1 MGGQVMLKDKV
12 ILITGASRGIG
23 RATALLAAA
32 NHAKVIVNYRTSDK
46 EVKDLVGLIK
56 KSGGDATAIQADV
69 SNEDDVKRMFRTIK
83 ETYDHLDVLVNNAGI
98 MKNNLIIMTPMKE
111 FDEIIATNCKGSF
124 LCAQHAAKMMMKK
137 KSGKIINLS
146 SIVGVNGNNGQI
158 IYSASKAFII
168 GMTKSAAKEL
178 GRFGI
183 TVNAVAPGII
193 DTDLT
198 RDLKDDIKQQLV
210 SNVALGRIGTP
221 DDIAKVIVLLSSSYS
236 DYISGQIIGIDG
248 CQIM

>member
-1 MGGQVMLKDKV
+1 M
-12 ILITGASRGIG
+12 LITGASRGIG

-32 NHAKVIVNYRTSDK
+32 NHAQVIVNYRASTAGAA
-46 EVKDLVGLIK
+46 DLVDLIK
-56 KSGGDATAIQADV
+56 RSGGDAIAIQADI
-69 SNEDDVKRMFRTIK
+69 SKEEDVKRMFHTIK
-83 ETYDHLDVLVNNAGI
+83 ETYGRLDILVNNAGI
-98 MKNNLIIMTPMKE
+98 MKNNLLIMTPIRE
-111 FDEIIATNCKGSF
+111 FDEVMETNCKGSF
-124 LCAQHAAKMMMKK
+124 LCAQYAAKMMMKK

-146 SIVGVNGNNGQI
+146 SIVGVNGNDGQVV
-158 IYSASKAFII
+158 YSGSKAFII

-183 TVNAVAPGII
+183 SVNAVAPGII

-198 RDLKDDIKQQLV
+198 HDVKNHIKQQLIN
-210 SNVALGRIGTP
+210 NVALGRIGTP
-221 DDIAKVIVLLSSSYS
+221 EDVAKVIILLSSSFS